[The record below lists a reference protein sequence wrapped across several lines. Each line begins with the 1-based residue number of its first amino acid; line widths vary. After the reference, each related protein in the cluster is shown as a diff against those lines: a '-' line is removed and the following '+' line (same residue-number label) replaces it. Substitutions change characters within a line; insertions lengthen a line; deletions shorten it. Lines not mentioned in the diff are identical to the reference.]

1 MRLTFFINLRYT
13 ILHMTQPF
21 RPKKLSVE
29 DIRSGCLRL
38 SDGDGVET
46 QVCVAAEELRQGL
59 DIISAIEKSVTF
71 FGSARTPEDDEYYQK
86 AQRLGKRVA
95 ELGYAVVTGGGPGI
109 MEAANRGASEVPG
122 AKSIGMTITLP
133 FEQKT
138 SPYVNEEIPFYY
150 FFTRKVGLTYSSEAY
165 LGFPG
170 GFGTMDEIFE
180 VLTLIQTQKIESIP
194 VILIGGKD
202 FWQPLVHFID
212 EILKKEF
219 KTISEEDTQLY
230 VVTDDEDEI
239 IDIIKRAHIRRG
251 DERKTSLS
259 A

>member
-1 MRLTFFINLRYT
+1 
-13 ILHMTQPF
+13 MTHQF

-29 DIRSGCLRL
+29 DIRSGCLKL
-38 SDGDGVET
+38 TNGEGVET

-59 DIISAIEKSVTF
+59 DIISTIEKSVTF

-109 MEAANRGASEVPG
+109 MEAANRGAIEVEG

-138 SPYVNEEIPFYY
+138 SPYVTEEIPFYY

-180 VLTLIQTQKIESIP
+180 VLTLIQTGKIENIP

-202 FWQPLVHFID
+202 FWQPLVDFIIN
-212 EILKKEF
+212 ILEKEF
-219 KTISEEDTQLY
+219 KTISPEDLNLY
-230 VVTDDEDEI
+230 TITDDEDEI
-239 IDIIKRAHIRRG
+239 IDIIKKAHVHREDKRG
-251 DERKTSLS
+251 VLVDNLIKSTDEE
-259 A
+259 

>member
-1 MRLTFFINLRYT
+1 MNY
-13 ILHMTQPF
+13 
-21 RPKKLSVE
+21 RPKKLSIE

-38 SDGDGVET
+38 SNGDGVET

-59 DIISAIEKSVTF
+59 DVLKDIEKSVTF

-86 AQRLGKRVA
+86 AQRLAKRVA

-109 MEAANRGASEVPG
+109 MEAANRGAMEIDGSR
-122 AKSIGMTITLP
+122 SIGMTIALP
-133 FEQKT
+133 FEQHT
-138 SPYVNEEIPFYY
+138 NPYVNEEVPFYY

-180 VLTLIQTQKIESIP
+180 VLTLIQTKKIEHIP

-202 FWQPLVHFID
+202 FWEPLTNFID
-212 EILKKEF
+212 HILKKSF
-219 KTISEEDTQLY
+219 KTISEDDTDLY

-239 IDIIKRAHIRRG
+239 IELIKKAQVRR
-251 DERKTSLS
+251 DDKRVSSLGLE
-259 A
+259 